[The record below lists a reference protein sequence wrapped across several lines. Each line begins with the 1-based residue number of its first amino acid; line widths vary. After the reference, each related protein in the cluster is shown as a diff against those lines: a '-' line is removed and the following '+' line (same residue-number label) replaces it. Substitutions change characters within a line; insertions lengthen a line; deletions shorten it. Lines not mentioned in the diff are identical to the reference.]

1 MMSSASDQT
10 PGRLVRCSQGHVFD
24 AASAACPFCGEARAK
39 PPEASSQSGAATP
52 APPST
57 LRTDPM
63 VIPLPFPLRPR
74 TLIIAAST
82 AFLLAVGGLAF
93 LLMPAAKND
102 DDNGREGLRGRAE
115 QNSQPDQKPAAEA
128 RPDQAPVQQAAE
140 NKPPPAR
147 VDDTKAQI
155 ATDAS
160 TPQAAPR
167 NNPDAI
173 DRTRSDSHGQPEK
186 QASLDQGQKPPGQPS
201 QPFIDFRD
209 PIALAFEEKYALS
222 PLARELLATSRG
234 YYAYD
239 RKEFWL
245 AKAWFASDAAKNNP
259 AANYW
264 YGVMLQRGEGV
275 QQDVAEGLRRITA
288 AAQAG
293 LYTAQWR
300 LANIYLKGDV
310 PGVAA
315 DPEKGKSWL
324 MLAGKEE
331 RGEALKMLAELGVS
345 HSDYEPTL
353 IDLDRALGRS
363 YDDAYKVASKLL
375 EQKTTSGF
383 LWVGNF
389 TSFGNGVPADPV
401 RGRELMMVAAR
412 LYAPAALINFA
423 NWSADGVRTSKN
435 PVEAAALAYIA
446 RENAVFADEAQRID
460 KIIGSI
466 VGMLTAEQ
474 YQDLGF
480 LLKGIRTL
488 PRRAQPR

>member
-1 MMSSASDQT
+1 MSNETSS
-10 PGRLVRCSQGHVFD
+10 RLIRCSQGHVYD
-24 AASAACPFCGEARAK
+24 ASSAACPFCGEASAAQAETPPGGGGSISPSPGEDTRKNEPSRLNIKTISIASAVLLSLVSLAAGIVLFRISPPNAGDCGRPGCTGERRAEENIRRDSAPTDANNDRLVEQSDK
-39 PPEASSQSGAATP
+39 KTIAPDSSTSEKVAQSNNENPAQKTAPPPPTNDAGGAAN
-52 APPST
+52 
-57 LRTDPM
+57 RQGQQE
-63 VIPLPFPLRPR
+63 
-74 TLIIAAST
+74 AA
-82 AFLLAVGGLAF
+82 
-93 LLMPAAKND
+93 
-102 DDNGREGLRGRAE
+102 
-115 QNSQPDQKPAAEA
+115 
-128 RPDQAPVQQAAE
+128 
-140 NKPPPAR
+140 
-147 VDDTKAQI
+147 
-155 ATDAS
+155 
-160 TPQAAPR
+160 
-167 NNPDAI
+167 
-173 DRTRSDSHGQPEK
+173 
-186 QASLDQGQKPPGQPS
+186 LDQGKAQSPS
-201 QPFIDFRD
+201 TQQSGPVIDLRD

-245 AKAWFASDAAKNNP
+245 AKAWFTSNAAKSNP

-275 QQDVAEGLRRITA
+275 QQDSAEGLRRITA

-293 LYTAQWR
+293 LYTAQLR
-300 LANIYLKGDV
+300 LANIYLKGDY
-310 PGVAA
+310 PGIAA
-315 DPEKGKSWL
+315 DPEKGKNWL

-331 RGEALKMLAELGVS
+331 RSEALKLLAELGVS

-353 IDLDRALGRS
+353 ADLDRALGRS

-375 EQKTTSGF
+375 EQKTTAGF

-401 RGRELMMVAAR
+401 RGRELMTVAAR
-412 LYAPAALINFA
+412 LYAPAALVNFA

-435 PVEAAALAYIA
+435 PVEAAALAYLA

-460 KIIGSI
+460 KIIASI

-488 PRRAQPR
+488 PKRTQTR